1 MSYITPKTTRG
12 VQEQDVW
19 AAADAVLLQGER
31 PTIERVRQHMGR
43 GSPNTVGPMLES
55 WFGRLGQRLSAAEN
69 EAQGDALL
77 PQVVQEAA
85 LALWQAACKQA
96 QVAAQT
102 ALQEQHTAL
111 AQAQEALA
119 AREARL
125 AQGELNLQQQKQG
138 LDAALKLAQDQ
149 QADLSERLAAMQ
161 QQLEQREAQ
170 LTAQRQEWD
179 ELQQQRDAERR
190 QHSTALEAAAQERQ
204 RLAEQFSGNEKRWL
218 GELDRSRQEV
228 EKLKKQQQ
236 QAAQDA
242 QALVAE
248 MRSRQAQLETEALA
262 AQSVLA
268 TTQHSLHLAN
278 ERIEELKIQLQ
289 QRPLFDSPEAVKHYL
304 QLHLAH
310 RQHEVFAVLFLDS
323 QHHLIAMEELF
334 RGTLSQTSVYP
345 REVVLRALHHHAA
358 AVVLA
363 HNHPSGSVEPSRA
376 DIQLTNTLKSAL
388 ALVDVRV
395 LDHLIVA
402 QGQALSMAEQG
413 LV

>member
-119 AREARL
+119 AREACL

-161 QQLEQREAQ
+161 QQLEQHKAQ
-170 LTAQRQEWD
+170 LTAQRQERD
-179 ELQQQRDAERR
+179 ERCRAAPA
-190 QHSTALEAAAQERQ
+190 QHGVG
-204 RLAEQFSGNEKRWL
+204 SG
-218 GELDRSRQEV
+218 G
-228 EKLKKQQQ
+228 
-236 QAAQDA
+236 A
-242 QALVAE
+242 
-248 MRSRQAQLETEALA
+248 
-262 AQSVLA
+262 
-268 TTQHSLHLAN
+268 
-278 ERIEELKIQLQ
+278 
-289 QRPLFDSPEAVKHYL
+289 
-304 QLHLAH
+304 
-310 RQHEVFAVLFLDS
+310 
-323 QHHLIAMEELF
+323 
-334 RGTLSQTSVYP
+334 
-345 REVVLRALHHHAA
+345 RA
-358 AVVLA
+358 
-363 HNHPSGSVEPSRA
+363 
-376 DIQLTNTLKSAL
+376 SAL
-388 ALVDVRV
+388 GRAVFW
-395 LDHLIVA
+395 
-402 QGQALSMAEQG
+402 Q
-413 LV
+413 